1 MKIHQTDGKLLL
13 AKERNASGEKI
24 AIREDTNSPTV
35 SHTAAHATFM
45 IGPFPQSVHP
55 LPMPTLLRILRH
67 TFRFP
72 LQSGISLS
80 MAILCTSLVLV
91 LPGITMQFIDVII
104 GKNRP
109 DLILPTA
116 AIGVGAILIRQ
127 LLFTLRT
134 YFNNSLELKLTHLIR
149 VELYDKLQRLPV
161 KWFDS
166 TSSGEIMSRV
176 ADDVPTTNRVII
188 EGVDQA
194 IAAILQFTIVIS
206 YMFYHSWQLTLVT
219 LVPLP
224 FIGAITSWWSR
235 RSEPLWEASSE
246 ATSALNAV
254 LHDNL
259 SGIRQIKAYTVE
271 PEALQS
277 FDRASRKVGEKHM
290 TVMRGQSMVWPG
302 VSFIAESG
310 IILMVAFGAHWTLK
324 GQLTT
329 GVLIAFIAAWGS
341 LFDPISRI
349 NTLSQTFTRG
359 VVSAKRVFK
368 IIDTPDESHITEGER
383 PAELKGHVQFEKVS
397 FSYSD
402 EAPTISELTL
412 EAKPGETVALV
423 GATGAGKSTI
433 LNLLTRFYEPTGG
446 RILIDGHPLENLSK
460 EWLRDQLGY
469 VTQESFLFNTTLR
482 ENLQL
487 AKQGATDDEIWAALE
502 SANAASFVRASAQGL
517 DTVAGERGVRFSGG
531 EKQRL
536 SIARALLKNPPLL
549 LLDEAT
555 SALDN
560 TTERLVQQALENLR
574 SDRTCFVIA
583 HRLSTVQKANR
594 ICVLDH
600 GRLIEQG
607 THQELMAN
615 NGSYAKLCAASFS
628 IDPRPHD

>member
-1 MKIHQTDGKLLL
+1 MT
-13 AKERNASGEKI
+13 
-24 AIREDTNSPTV
+24 
-35 SHTAAHATFM
+35 
-45 IGPFPQSVHP
+45 
-55 LPMPTLLRILRH
+55 TLLRILRH

-72 LQSGISLS
+72 LQSVLSLL
-80 MAILCTSLVLV
+80 MAIACTVLVLV
-91 LPGITMQFIDVII
+91 LPGITMRFIDVII
-104 GKNRP
+104 AKNRP
-109 DLILPTA
+109 DLIVPTA
-116 AIGVGAILIRQ
+116 AIGIAAILVRQ
-127 LLFTLRT
+127 GLFTLRT

-176 ADDVPTTNRVII
+176 ADDVPTTNRIII

-194 IAAILQFTIVIS
+194 IAALLQFIIVVG

-219 LVPLP
+219 LIPLP
-224 FIGAITSWWSR
+224 FIALLTAWWSR
-235 RSEPLWEASSE
+235 RSEPMWNASSE
-246 ATSALNAV
+246 ASSALNAI

-271 PEALQS
+271 PQALEA
-277 FDRASRKVGEKHM
+277 FDKASRKVGEKHM
-290 TVMRGQSMVWPG
+290 TVMRGQSLIWPG

-310 IILMVAFGAHWTLK
+310 IILMVAFGAWFTLQGK
-324 GQLTT
+324 IQP
-329 GVLIAFIAAWGS
+329 GVVVSFLVAWGF

-349 NTLSQTFTRG
+349 NTLAQTFTRG
-359 VVSAKRVFK
+359 AVSARRVFT
-368 IIDTPDESHITEGER
+368 IIDTPDEINLTEGER
-383 PAELKGHVQFEKVS
+383 PAQMHGHVRFENVS
-397 FSYSD
+397 FAYSE
-402 EAPTISELTL
+402 EAPTISGLTL
-412 EAKPGETVALV
+412 EALPGQTIALV
-423 GATGAGKSTI
+423 GATGAGKSTV

-446 RILIDGHPLENLSK
+446 QILIDGAPLAGLSK

-487 AKQGATDDEIWAALE
+487 AKQDASDEEIWAALE
-502 SANAASFVRASAQGL
+502 AANAANFVRASADGL
-517 DTVAGERGVRFSGG
+517 ATIAGERGSRFSGG

-560 TTERLVQQALENLR
+560 HTERLVQQALENLR

-583 HRLSTVQKANR
+583 HRLSTVQKADR

-600 GRLIEQG
+600 GKLIEQG
-607 THQELMAN
+607 SHAELLAI
-615 NGSYAKLCAASFS
+615 GGIYAKLCAATFANQS
-628 IDPRPHD
+628 RPSA

>member
-1 MKIHQTDGKLLL
+1 M
-13 AKERNASGEKI
+13 
-24 AIREDTNSPTV
+24 
-35 SHTAAHATFM
+35 ATL
-45 IGPFPQSVHP
+45 V
-55 LPMPTLLRILRH
+55 RILRH
-67 TFRFP
+67 TFRYP
-72 LQSGISLS
+72 LQSALSLL
-80 MAILCTSLVLV
+80 MAVACTVLVLV

-104 GKNRP
+104 AKKRP
-109 DLILPTA
+109 DLIIPTA
-116 AIGVGAILIRQ
+116 AIGMGAILVRQ

-166 TSSGEIMSRV
+166 NSSGEIMSRV
-176 ADDVPTTNRVII
+176 ANDVPTTNRVII

-194 IAAILQFTIVIS
+194 IAAVLQFIIVAG

-219 LVPLP
+219 LIPLP
-224 FIGAITSWWSR
+224 FIGLITAWWSR
-235 RSEPLWEASSE
+235 RSEPMWRKSSD
-246 ATSALNAV
+246 ATSALNAI

-271 PEALQS
+271 PQALET
-277 FDRASRKVGEKHM
+277 FDKASRKVGETTM
-290 TVMRGQSMVWPG
+290 TVMRGQSLVWPG

-310 IILMVAFGAHWTLK
+310 IILMVACGAWFALE
-324 GQLTT
+324 GRIQP
-329 GVLIAFIAAWGS
+329 GVVVSFLVAWGF

-359 VVSAKRVFK
+359 VVSAERVFK
-368 IIDTPDESHITEGER
+368 IIDTPDETNLTEGER
-383 PAELKGHVQFEKVS
+383 PALMTGHVRFENVS

-402 EAPTISELTL
+402 EAPTINGLTL
-412 EAKPGETVALV
+412 EALPGETIALV
-423 GATGAGKSTI
+423 GATGAGKSTV

-446 RILIDGHPLENLSK
+446 RVLIDGTPLDSLSK

-482 ENLQL
+482 ENLLL
-487 AKQGATDDEIWAALE
+487 AKHDATDDEIWAALE
-502 SANAASFVRASAQGL
+502 AANAASFIRASPDGL
-517 DTVAGERGVRFSGG
+517 DTVAGERGSRFSGG

-560 TTERLVQQALENLR
+560 HTERLVQEALENLR
-574 SDRTCFVIA
+574 TDRTCFVIA
-583 HRLSTVQKANR
+583 HRLSTVQKADR
-594 ICVLDH
+594 ICVLHH
-600 GRLIEQG
+600 GKLIEQG
-607 THQELMAN
+607 SHAELLALG
-615 NGSYAKLCAASFS
+615 GSYAKLCEATFAN
-628 IDPRPHD
+628 DPRPAV

>member
-1 MKIHQTDGKLLL
+1 M
-13 AKERNASGEKI
+13 A
-24 AIREDTNSPTV
+24 
-35 SHTAAHATFM
+35 
-45 IGPFPQSVHP
+45 
-55 LPMPTLLRILRH
+55 TLLRILRH

-72 LQSGISLS
+72 LQSSISLG
-80 MAILCTSLVLV
+80 MAVACTLLVLV
-91 LPGITMQFIDVII
+91 LPGITMRFIDVII
-104 GKNRP
+104 PQNRP

-116 AIGVGAILIRQ
+116 AIGVGAILVRQ
-127 LLFTLRT
+127 MLFTLRT

-194 IAAILQFTIVIS
+194 IAALLQFIIVMA

-219 LVPLP
+219 LIPLP
-224 FIGAITSWWSR
+224 LIGLITSWWSR
-235 RSEPLWEASSE
+235 RSEPLWRASSE

-271 PEALQS
+271 PEALET
-277 FDRASRKVGEKHM
+277 FDLASRKVGEKHM
-290 TVMRGQSMVWPG
+290 NVMRGQSLVWPG

-310 IILMVAFGAHWTLK
+310 IILMVAFGAYWVLQ
-324 GQLTT
+324 GRLTNGT
-329 GVLIAFIAAWGS
+329 VIAFIAAWGS

-383 PAELKGHVQFEKVS
+383 PAELRGHVEFDSVS

-402 EAPTISELTL
+402 EAPTIAGLTL
-412 EAKPGETVALV
+412 EAKPGQTVALV
-423 GATGAGKSTI
+423 GATGAGKSTV

-446 RILIDGHPLENLSK
+446 QILIDGHPLANLSK

-469 VTQESFLFNTTLR
+469 VTQESFLFNTSLR
-482 ENLQL
+482 ANLLL
-487 AKQGATDDEIWAALE
+487 AKKDATDEELWAALE
-502 SANAASFVRASAQGL
+502 SANAASFVRACPEGL

-560 TTERLVQQALENLR
+560 TTERLVQEALENLR

-583 HRLSTVQKANR
+583 HRLSTVQKADR
-594 ICVLDH
+594 ICVLHH
-600 GRLIEQG
+600 GRLLEQG
-607 THQELMAN
+607 THAELIAL
-615 NGSYAKLCAASFS
+615 GGAYAKLCESTFANESRPAA
-628 IDPRPHD
+628 

>member
-1 MKIHQTDGKLLL
+1 M
-13 AKERNASGEKI
+13 
-24 AIREDTNSPTV
+24 
-35 SHTAAHATFM
+35 ATLM
-45 IGPFPQSVHP
+45 
-55 LPMPTLLRILRH
+55 RILRH

-72 LQSGISLS
+72 LQSSISLG
-80 MAILCTSLVLV
+80 MAIMCTSLVLV
-91 LPGITMQFIDVII
+91 LPGITMEFIDVII
-104 GKNRP
+104 AKNRP

-116 AIGVGAILIRQ
+116 AIGVGAIFVRQ

-149 VELYDKLQRLPV
+149 VELYDKLQRLPI

-194 IAAILQFTIVIS
+194 IAAVLQFLIVIS
-206 YMFYHSWQLTLVT
+206 YMFYHSWQLALVT
-219 LVPLP
+219 LIPLP
-224 FIGAITSWWSR
+224 LIGVITVWWSR
-235 RSEPLWEASSE
+235 RSEPLWRASSE
-246 ATSALNAV
+246 ASSALNAV

-259 SGIRQIKAYTVE
+259 SGIRQIKSYTVE
-271 PEALQS
+271 PEALDH
-277 FDRASRKVGEKHM
+277 FDKASKRVAEKHL
-290 TVMRGQSMVWPG
+290 TVMRGQSLVWPG

-310 IILMVAFGAHWTLK
+310 IIIMVAFGAWWTLK

-329 GVLIAFIAAWGS
+329 GTVIAFIAAWGS

-349 NTLSQTFTRG
+349 NALSQTFTRG

-383 PAELKGHVQFEKVS
+383 PAELKGHVKFEQVS

-402 EAPTISELTL
+402 ESPTISDLTL
-412 EAKPGETVALV
+412 EAKPGETIALV
-423 GATGAGKSTI
+423 GATGAGKSTV
-433 LNLLTRFYEPTGG
+433 LNLLTRFYEPTSGQ
-446 RILIDGHPLENLSK
+446 ILIDDHPLTGLSK

-482 ENLQL
+482 ANLLL
-487 AKQGATDDEIWAALE
+487 AKTDASDDEIWSALE
-502 SANAASFVRASAQGL
+502 SANAAAFVRASPLGL

-536 SIARALLKNPPLL
+536 SIARALLKNPPIL

-560 TTERLVQQALENLR
+560 RTERLVQEALENLR

-583 HRLSTVQKANR
+583 HRLTTVQKADR
-594 ICVLDH
+594 ICVLEH

-607 THQELMAN
+607 THEQLIAL
-615 NGSYAKLCAASFS
+615 GTAYAKLCEASFA
-628 IDPRPHD
+628 IDPRPTD